1 MSAIGRDFPLSPE
14 EVTTEFL
21 SACFGKEVT
30 SFKLD
35 TSMIDGGVLA
45 DAFKVE
51 EIKYLEKQDETDLI
65 SSCFIKCTKDIP
77 EVVDMSLSTQ
87 IYAKEVYF
95 YSKLINRIKKAIR
108 VPECYGIFTD
118 KDDKDCKDFCIVLE
132 DLSGEDWEAYEQFEN
147 PMGLEDLK
155 TYMLDLASFHAAS
168 WNEPI
173 SDQPG
178 LGVFRPHWQNLNDEY
193 WDNGTTTWNEVKIKW
208 KEIYGEPFE
217 LLAGDEVKVT
227 IEKIAE
233 IFTSENGKKIQ
244 DALLKR
250 LESRPRTITHG
261 DARGNNVFKSKSKG
275 NMALIDWQ
283 MWVAGPC
290 SNEFC
295 QIWLNSWSLESGMVF
310 KLEEV
315 TRIYY
320 KELCRLRPEVEKD
333 YPFDDMFFDMKLIFI
348 NMWNQYQGFAAGAL
362 DGYKDPKQKKAKEN
376 FYNLFQRSMETLH
389 YSNCLDTFEE
399 FINLLERK

>member
-1 MSAIGRDFPLSPE
+1 MSVIGRDFPLSPE

-244 DALLKR
+244 DAMLL
-250 LESRPRTITHG
+250 S
-261 DARGNNVFKSKSKG
+261 
-275 NMALIDWQ
+275 LIH
-283 MWVAGPC
+283 
-290 SNEFC
+290 
-295 QIWLNSWSLESGMVF
+295 I
-310 KLEEV
+310 
-315 TRIYY
+315 
-320 KELCRLRPEVEKD
+320 
-333 YPFDDMFFDMKLIFI
+333 
-348 NMWNQYQGFAAGAL
+348 
-362 DGYKDPKQKKAKEN
+362 
-376 FYNLFQRSMETLH
+376 
-389 YSNCLDTFEE
+389 
-399 FINLLERK
+399 